1 MADNNLFKERAQI
14 LEQIK
19 RIQAEQGKEA
29 AKLDDAYIKLKG
41 RLSEIVKVLE
51 TTVKKQRESVQGIVD
66 VNNEA
71 QSLSAVYKNIQKETI
86 TQRDLQLSV
95 ADSIATQLDRVGQ
108 ISEKNTNQANIVN
121 DILAGYQ
128 DQASL
133 ATKLAQ
139 LSEEDA
145 VERANI
151 VGEMAVLQ
159 EIIQEQVNSL
169 DKRTAIA
176 KDFMSVQGEIESS
189 IEAQTTE
196 AKRLSSLT
204 SEQKQI
210 LEEQAAVFKKIQD
223 KVDALGSTLTTFLRR
238 PQAIIGGL
246 VVGAGV
252 LVDKFADVNR
262 QLGNGF
268 DILNSTTASAG
279 VLGFVFEDTAGT
291 VKALASEFGGTE
303 AATFQTQANIGLMAT
318 NMGISNTE
326 AVSLSGSFARLN
338 GNSTDIAA
346 DMVKTTQEFAKQ
358 NGIVPS
364 ALMADLAASTEEF
377 ALFGDEG
384 GENILRAAGFASKL
398 GTNMKTLSG
407 IAEGLLDFESSITK
421 ELELGAMLGKNI
433 NLDRARQLALEGDI
447 EGATNATL
455 DALGGIEAFNEMD
468 YFQKKATADLLGV
481 SVGELQKMA
490 QNQENANS
498 LGAVMNERFSVVGET
513 INAGLNKYLGTGLK
527 GLGGMITMSGE
538 LGRGFKS
545 LGIDMGGIAKKTGS
559 ALKNLLMW
567 PVKKIGGMFGGVG
580 EKATESVTSKA
591 KDSITEKI
599 TGGTDGGDL
608 GKKGGM
614 MDSMSKINMNA
625 VLKGA
630 AALVIVA
637 GAVFVFG
644 KAVQE
649 FMKVSWEAVG
659 MAVVSMLALVGAV
672 ALLGAIMTSGVGA
685 VAILAGAA
693 AMLVIA
699 ASVLVLGHALQAI
712 GTGFEMMSTGIQSL
726 MPQLMAV
733 ATTIGGLVTLIP
745 SIALLAYSI
754 MGLSG
759 SLVALGVAGIVA
771 APGLMALSAVGAIST
786 GLNSLLGGDD
796 TAEGGE
802 GGDSALLE
810 EIRGLRA
817 DLNDGKVGVYMDG
830 TKVTAAISTV
840 VNKVGS
846 NSYAI
851 T

>member
-1 MADNNLFKERAQI
+1 MAD
-14 LEQIK
+14 
-19 RIQAEQGKEA
+19 
-29 AKLDDAYIKLKG
+29 
-41 RLSEIVKVLE
+41 S
-51 TTVKKQRESVQGIVD
+51 REKDRRDLLIEMQ
-66 VNNEA
+66 
-71 QSLSAVYKNIQKETI
+71 KIQKEMSDF
-86 TQRDLQLSV
+86 QSANDMRFKKNKEELLKLERQLLHTARELKTV
-95 ADSIATQLDRVGQ
+95 NQERLDIQ
-108 ISEKNTNQANIVN
+108 KNT
-121 DILAGYQ
+121 
-128 DQASL
+128 
-133 ATKLAQ
+133 
-139 LSEEDA
+139 
-145 VERANI
+145 
-151 VGEMAVLQ
+151 
-159 EIIQEQVNSL
+159 
-169 DKRTAIA
+169 
-176 KDFMSVQGEIESS
+176 ESS
-189 IEAQTTE
+189 ISSLSSMYGNLKKSQTEILSISSQIEGAGKEEANAISNILQTTRE
-196 AKRLSSLT
+196 LSSITADDSMARLALT
-204 SEQKQI
+204 NQYNDQLEAAERIFGANSDIVNKIKEQFTEADSLSKLTKEEKDI
-210 LEEQAAVFKKIQD
+210 LESQAKTYDTIKTKI
-223 KVDALGSTLTTFLRR
+223 ASIGATLRTFLSR
-238 PQAIIGGL
+238 PQALVGGL
-246 VVGAGV
+246 VAGAGA

-358 NGIVPS
+358 NGVVPS

-377 ALFGDEG
+377 ALFGKDG

-490 QNQENANS
+490 QNQQNANS
-498 LGAVMNERFSVVGET
+498 LGAVMNEKFSAVGET

-538 LGRGFKS
+538 LGRGFKA
-545 LGIDMGGIAKKTGS
+545 LGVDMGKITGS
-559 ALKNLLMW
+559 IGKGLKDLLMW
-567 PVKKIGGMFGGVG
+567 PVKKIGGMFGGAG
-580 EKATESVTSKA
+580 KSATESITSKA
-591 KDSITEKI
+591 TDSI
-599 TGGTDGGDL
+599 GGGG
-608 GKKGGM
+608 KTPGGGIM
-614 MDSMSKINMNA
+614 EGMSKINMNA

-630 AALVIVA
+630 AAMVIVA

-699 ASVLVLGHALQAI
+699 ASVLVLGNALQAI
-712 GTGFEMMSTGIQSL
+712 GTGFEMMATGIQTL

-786 GLNSLLGGDD
+786 GLNSLLGGE
-796 TAEGGE
+796 EGGE

-830 TKVTAAISTV
+830 TKVTAAISKV